1 VRAAPRRPDLVPGGS
16 PPALRALQVM
26 TSGVVVGVL
35 VAVLATSAGSL
46 VFAVELHEFRAA
58 GIGLALLSTVIVGLV
73 AALAGS
79 LPGTVAFSQLA
90 TGALLAVMA
99 AGAVAALP
107 ADAEPTSRF
116 MTVVALLA
124 LTTLATGALFLAIGL
139 FRLGRLVRY
148 LPYPVV
154 GGFVAGVGWLLVA
167 GGIRVMTDVSPS
179 TSYLADLAAPGLWPR
194 WLPGVALAL
203 LVVVVTE
210 RARHPLAFPALIAA
224 ATAGLYLALAVSG
237 ATIDEWR
244 AAGHLLG
251 PFPDAGLLQPLR
263 PHDLDRVAWEVVLE
277 GAVIGSSVV
286 LMALLSNL
294 VNATAL
300 EVDLERPVD
309 LDRDLRSTGLA
320 NLLAGSL
327 GGPLGYPALSL
338 TLLNH
343 RLGGASRATSLVAV
357 AVVGVTLLRGGA
369 LLELVPTLVVGSVLV
384 YLGLTFLIEWI
395 VRAHATLTRIEYG
408 IVVAILLTVAAAGFV
423 EGVAV
428 GTALTVAQ
436 FVVTYGRVDAVKH
449 ALTGESA
456 ASRVNWGPAQR
467 ERLRRL
473 GERTLVLQLH
483 GFLFFGSAAGLVER
497 VERRLAGA
505 PRLAHLVIDFR
516 LVSGIDATASASF
529 ARLVRLADERGF
541 ALVVA
546 ALGPGAARVLERA
559 AAAALPGGAAQ
570 RFATL
575 DEALEW
581 CERRT
586 LAAADA
592 EEGAV
597 AAVDEGSWRVEGM
610 RPQDLLRRLERLEI
624 DAGTSFIDEGAPSDS
639 LYLVASGRVTA
650 ELGATRGRSVRL
662 ETMTGGTLVGEIGFY
677 TGAPRGATVRA
688 DEPTVVYRLTHET
701 LAALAADDPRL
712 VASLHRLVART
723 LADRVAHLQRAV
735 AALSR

>member
-1 VRAAPRRPDLVPGGS
+1 
-16 PPALRALQVM
+16 
-26 TSGVVVGVL
+26 
-35 VAVLATSAGSL
+35 
-46 VFAVELHEFRAA
+46 
-58 GIGLALLSTVIVGLV
+58 
-73 AALAGS
+73 
-79 LPGTVAFSQLA
+79 
-90 TGALLAVMA
+90 
-99 AGAVAALP
+99 
-107 ADAEPTSRF
+107 
-116 MTVVALLA
+116 
-124 LTTLATGALFLAIGL
+124 
-139 FRLGRLVRY
+139 
-148 LPYPVV
+148 
-154 GGFVAGVGWLLVA
+154 
-167 GGIRVMTDVSPS
+167 
-179 TSYLADLAAPGLWPR
+179 
-194 WLPGVALAL
+194 
-203 LVVVVTE
+203 
-210 RARHPLAFPALIAA
+210 
-224 ATAGLYLALAVSG
+224 
-237 ATIDEWR
+237 
-244 AAGHLLG
+244 
-251 PFPDAGLLQPLR
+251 
-263 PHDLDRVAWEVVLE
+263 
-277 GAVIGSSVV
+277 
-286 LMALLSNL
+286 
-294 VNATAL
+294 
-300 EVDLERPVD
+300 
-309 LDRDLRSTGLA
+309 
-320 NLLAGSL
+320 
-327 GGPLGYPALSL
+327 
-338 TLLNH
+338 
-343 RLGGASRATSLVAV
+343 
-357 AVVGVTLLRGGA
+357 
-369 LLELVPTLVVGSVLV
+369 VLV

-497 VERRLAGA
+497 VERRLAGS

-597 AAVDEGSWRVEGM
+597 AAVDEESWRVEGM